1 VAVHNARQASILAA
15 EYMTAQKSTNRE
27 ENMKKGWTLG
37 LAAVFAAVTLS
48 PAVAAQCTND
58 VFKKVMSSGKI
69 SIGVKADYK
78 PWGFRSENGD
88 LVGMEID
95 MAQDVADTM
104 GVELELVAVQSSNRM
119 QFLEQGKIDMMIA
132 TMSDRADRRK
142 LVGIV
147 QPNYYTSG
155 TNVLAPKGVGL
166 KDWSELKDKPVC
178 GKQGAFYNKIVEER
192 YGAKVV
198 ARLGLRR
205 QLHHV
210 GPRLGQLGRL
220 RDAAGLRGR
229 QSLGPGRASGR
240 KKLRLRSNDV
250 GSQLRLA
257 AVRAPDRAGEE
268 VGHPADRIPGQR
280 KRAPEGLARRVSSG
294 PYQALKPSRTGG
306 TVPPVLGFFHRR
318 GVGDAG

>member
-1 VAVHNARQASILAA
+1 
-15 EYMTAQKSTNRE
+15 
-27 ENMKKGWTLG
+27 MKKGWTLG

-155 TNVLAPKGVGL
+155 TNVLAPKAVGL

-198 ARLGLRR
+198 AFTGNAEAKQALRDKKCIAWVYDDSSIMSDLASGNWDDYEMPLASEDDNPWGLAVP
-205 QLHHV
+205 LAEKNCV
-210 GPRLGQLGRL
+210 FGQMMSGLSYDWLQSGRL
-220 RDAAGLRGR
+220 IELE
-229 QSLGPGRASGR
+229 
-240 KKLRLRSNDV
+240 KKWGIQPTAFLAKENERLKDW
-250 GSQLRLA
+250 LA
-257 AVRAPDRAGEE
+257 E
-268 VGHPADRIPGQR
+268 
-280 KRAPEGLARRVSSG
+280 
-294 PYQALKPSRTGG
+294 
-306 TVPPVLGFFHRR
+306 
-318 GVGDAG
+318 